1 MNNSKGNERVNDEG
15 VVERKVETVDC
26 RKPAGEEEP
35 HPEKV
40 AVTHLVH
47 DDNSGSGG
55 AAAKVAE
62 KLSAVGDTISRM
74 Q

>member
-1 MNNSKGNERVNDEG
+1 M
-15 VVERKVETVDC
+15 ERKVETVDF
-26 RKPAGEEEP
+26 RKPAGAEEP
-35 HPEKV
+35 QPEKV

-47 DDNSGSGG
+47 DDNNGG

-62 KLSAVGDTISRM
+62 KLPAVSEAVGDTISRM